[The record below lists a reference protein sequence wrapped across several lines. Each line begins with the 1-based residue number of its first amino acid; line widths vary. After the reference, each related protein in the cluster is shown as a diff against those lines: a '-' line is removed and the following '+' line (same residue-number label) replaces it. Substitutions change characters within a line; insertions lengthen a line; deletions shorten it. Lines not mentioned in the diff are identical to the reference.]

1 MGVFSDDERLAALVR
16 ATEELTAPGQ
26 PYEVR
31 EETVRGERLSVFANR
46 HRSLRDILIGAGEL
60 GDGDAFVFGDGER
73 ISYRLIERQAA
84 SVAAALVDRY
94 GIGPGDRVAICAAN
108 CSAWIQLFW
117 AVASL
122 DAVLV
127 AMNGWWTGT
136 EMRNAIELT
145 EPALLVMDTKRHAR
159 LEEDPG
165 VPTLII
171 EDGFASLLD
180 DLDAPLPST
189 PIDEDDPFMLIF
201 TSGTTG
207 RPKAAV
213 LSHRSVIGYLQLQQF
228 IGARGMHMVGYARS
242 GPGPVRLAPFPLF
255 HVSGLSSNVST
266 LLGEGPTVWPLG
278 RFDPEQVIEL
288 TKREGIAMWLG
299 AEAQMRRLLEHPAV
313 ETVDPSQ
320 LLSIGAGGAAT
331 SPGFIA
337 RTGER
342 FPHLKNSISSGYG
355 STEVGWATIA
365 TPEDLRADPATAG
378 RPPLHTRVELLD
390 EHDRPV
396 AQGQTGRIFV
406 GSELTFD
413 GYTGGGDKA
422 RVGELVSTGDTGFFD
437 GAGRLHVVGR
447 DDEMIVSGGE
457 NVFPREVEDCIAEH
471 PDVVEVAV
479 IGVPDDEFGQR
490 LKAFVVLGA
499 DATLDEAAVKALVK
513 ATLAG
518 YKVPRDVVFL
528 DELPRNPTGKVLK
541 RELT

>member
-1 MGVFSDDERLAALVR
+1 MPLSGSAIPAGLATRWMDE
-16 ATEELTAPGQ
+16 
-26 PYEVR
+26 
-31 EETVRGERLSVFANR
+31 
-46 HRSLRDILIGAGEL
+46 
-60 GDGDAFVFGDGER
+60 FGDNL
-73 ISYRLIERQAA
+73 YNL
-84 SVAAALVDRY
+84 
-94 GIGPGDRVAICAAN
+94 
-108 CSAWIQLFW
+108 
-117 AVASL
+117 
-122 DAVLV
+122 
-127 AMNGWWTGT
+127 
-136 EMRNAIELT
+136 
-145 EPALLVMDTKRHAR
+145 
-159 LEEDPG
+159 
-165 VPTLII
+165 
-171 EDGFASLLD
+171 
-180 DLDAPLPST
+180 
-189 PIDEDDPFMLIF
+189 
-201 TSGTTG
+201 
-207 RPKAAV
+207 
-213 LSHRSVIGYLQLQQF
+213 
-228 IGARGMHMVGYARS
+228 
-242 GPGPVRLAPFPLF
+242 
-255 HVSGLSSNVST
+255 
-266 LLGEGPTVWPLG
+266 
-278 RFDPEQVIEL
+278 
-288 TKREGIAMWLG
+288 
-299 AEAQMRRLLEHPAV
+299 
-313 ETVDPSQ
+313 
-320 LLSIGAGGAAT
+320 
-331 SPGFIA
+331 
-337 RTGER
+337 
-342 FPHLKNSISSGYG
+342 YG

-499 DATLDEAAVKALVK
+499 DATLDEDGVKALVK